1 MIRNPFRNSAVETCI
16 VSLAFPSL
24 AGAER
29 QLQALAG
36 CAVVG
41 VLPEDA
47 RERLR
52 GLLEAGLL
60 EAERAERDRRER
72 VVREHA
78 PQPPPPPPRRR
89 APGAGPP
96 GGPGG
101 PPARAGAPAP
111 RVDPGRKPVALD
123 VLRAHLEDP
132 RQLRERA

>member
-52 GLLEAGLL
+52 GLLEAGLR
-60 EAERAERDRRER
+60 EAERPDRARRER
-72 VVREHA
+72 VASEPA
-78 PQPPPPPPRRR
+78 PAPARVARGRRRR
-89 APGAGPP
+89 AQEPEQR
-96 GGPGG
+96 
-101 PPARAGAPAP
+101 AR
-111 RVDPGRKPVALD
+111 L
-123 VLRAHLEDP
+123 
-132 RQLRERA
+132 

>member
-72 VVREHA
+72 VVSEHA
-78 PQPPPPPPRRR
+78 HEPARVVRWRRRPAPGPQQRAPLPLAPPPAPPRPPRR
-89 APGAGPP
+89 
-96 GGPGG
+96 
-101 PPARAGAPAP
+101 P
-111 RVDPGRKPVALD
+111 R
-123 VLRAHLEDP
+123 P
-132 RQLRERA
+132 RP